1 MSFQTRDIY
10 LYTPLSD
17 ESKIRTLTIY
27 PGSHGDPL
35 TGELNVVDIEKA
47 GDYEALSYVWGHPDR
62 CAEFIC
68 SNKVIALTSS
78 LSGALRRIRRHDHP
92 RRIWVDQLSINQD
105 DKDERSKQVQFM
117 NTIYRNATHVLVWLG
132 DDPNNEAYDAFQ
144 LMHSLDQTFKDE
156 ESKEKFRLM
165 YTEDLHD

>member
-1 MSFQTRDIY
+1 
-10 LYTPLSD
+10 
-17 ESKIRTLTIY
+17 
-27 PGSHGDPL
+27 
-35 TGELNVVDIEKA
+35 
-47 GDYEALSYVWGHPDR
+47 
-62 CAEFIC
+62 
-68 SNKVIALTSS
+68 
-78 LSGALRRIRRHDHP
+78 
-92 RRIWVDQLSINQD
+92 LSINQD